1 MRAAPFGVRRDTT
14 LARRR
19 LTAICATA
27 LVATGLAAAPGAD
40 ASRKAT
46 ASEAKAIKKGF
57 LKGRSKAATR
67 IRGIRVSTV
76 DRRYS
81 AVSYSTDVKVS
92 VFTKAPTPVVMK
104 KKGKSWVK
112 ASKVP
117 AKVKKDLKKSAAK
130 SNISITGDITATL
143 TRGAV
148 CSSGGVNVYDPAQD
162 ILLSMQLFTS
172 KGPGN
177 YPAKGV
183 GTVVGIYRNSGTEL
197 AYESGQPTD
206 ANSPSGF
213 FYIDPGRW
221 GIIDADLA
229 VPPTST
235 TNPLSV
241 FVKGTF
247 DCR

>member
-1 MRAAPFGVRRDTT
+1 MTRKRFTT
-14 LARRR
+14 IFTL
-19 LTAICATA
+19 A
-27 LVATGLAAAPGAD
+27 LVAAGFGAAPAAD

-46 ASEAKAIKKGF
+46 ASEARAIKKAF

-67 IRGIRVSTV
+67 FRSIRVSTV
-76 DRRYS
+76 NKRYS
-81 AVSYSTDVKVS
+81 AVAYSTDVKTS
-92 VFTKAPTPVVMK
+92 VFTKAPTPVVL
-104 KKGKSWVK
+104 KKGSKGWAKVT

-117 AKVKKDLKKSAAK
+117 AKVKKDLGKKAAK
-130 SNISITGDITATL
+130 SNISITGEITATL

-148 CSSGGVNVYDPAQD
+148 CSSGGVNIYDPAQD

-172 KGPGN
+172 KGPGT
-177 YPAKGV
+177 YDAKGT

-197 AYESGQPTD
+197 AYESGQPND
-206 ANSPSGF
+206 ATARSGF
-213 FYIDPGRW
+213 FHIDKDRW

-229 VPPTST
+229 KPPTAT
-235 TNPLSV
+235 AEPLSV